1 MVMPIYEFQCRSCNY
16 VFELLMMTKEE
27 LDDARCP
34 RCQSPEVGK
43 LMSAANITS
52 STGNISPSN
61 PNRPSVE
68 TRTCESG
75 SCSYLNFPGHTRD

>member
-1 MVMPIYEFQCRSCNY
+1 MPIYEFQCRSCNY

-27 LDDARCP
+27 LEGARCP

-43 LMSAANITS
+43 LMSAANIAS
-52 STGNISPSN
+52 NTGNTYSRNS
-61 PNRPSVE
+61 NRPSVE
-68 TRTCESG
+68 THSCKSG

>member
-1 MVMPIYEFQCRSCNY
+1 MPIYEFQCRSCNY

-27 LDDARCP
+27 LEDAKCP

-52 STGNISPSN
+52 GTCNASLRNL
-61 PNRPSVE
+61 NRPSVE
-68 TRTCESG
+68 SHSCESG
-75 SCSYLNFPGHTRD
+75 SCSYLNFPGYTRD